1 MGRRQGAATRVLS
14 VVCLIAMTSLG
25 PAGRVGA
32 QLFGI
37 SEQQEIQIG
46 REVERRMAQQYGFA
60 DASPQIQRVTTIGL
74 RLARVSERPNLP
86 WTYHIIRGA
95 VVNSFAAP
103 GGFIF
108 VTQGM
113 LRFVQSDDEL
123 AFVLGHETTH
133 VAHRH
138 AVQLAQRAMELQ
150 LGAAIVTQVLFGGS
164 LGAYELSQVGAALI
178 GAKYSRDKEAEADHY
193 GVIYM
198 RKAGWNPLAA
208 LTFFKRLAASEHA
221 QPSAF
226 AHAFEDHPD
235 TPARIAA
242 IQTEL
247 HDMGYDVPLPHSS
260 VAPASVDVSGPTPP
274 AMRAPAVTGRTAAN
288 STGHRRRPDREEIRV
303 PESFG
308 SGAAA
313 HPRPIRRSR
322 PVPQGAASLPHDQL

>member
-1 MGRRQGAATRVLS
+1 MSRSSWDGRVPGRSGGQPNRRGGSSMGRRQHAATRVLA
-14 VVCLIAMTSLG
+14 VACLIAVASLG
-25 PAGRVGA
+25 PAGRADA

-60 DASPQIQRVTTIGL
+60 DSPPSIQRVTTIGL

-86 WTYHIIRGA
+86 WTYHIVRGA

-113 LRFVQSDDEL
+113 LRFVRSDDEL

-164 LGAYELSQVGAALI
+164 LGAYELSQVGAALVN
-178 GAKYSRDKEAEADHY
+178 AKYSRDKEAEADHY

-198 RKAGWNPLAA
+198 RKAGWDPLAA
-208 LTFFKRLAASEHA
+208 LTFFKRLAASEKA
-221 QPSAF
+221 QPGAF

-242 IQTEL
+242 IQIEL
-247 HDMGYDVPLPHSS
+247 HDMGYDVPLPRSS
-260 VAPASVDVSGPTPP
+260 SAPPSTGAAPPTRTAPASPI
-274 AMRAPAVTGRTAAN
+274 TGRAEAVHG
-288 STGHRRRPDREEIRV
+288 SHR
-303 PESFG
+303 
-308 SGAAA
+308 
-313 HPRPIRRSR
+313 
-322 PVPQGAASLPHDQL
+322 

>member
-1 MGRRQGAATRVLS
+1 VVVALAAFGVP
-14 VVCLIAMTSLG
+14 C
-25 PAGRVGA
+25 PANA

-46 REVERRMAQQYGFA
+46 HEVERQMAQQYGFVNDQA
-60 DASPQIQRVTTIGL
+60 QIQRVTTIGL
-74 RLARVSERPNLP
+74 KLAHVSERPNLP
-86 WTYHIIRGA
+86 WTYHVIRGA

-113 LRFVQSDDEL
+113 LGFVKSDDEL

-138 AVQLAQRAMELQ
+138 AVDLAQRDMELQ

-164 LGAYELSQVGAALI
+164 LGAYELTQLGRALMD
-178 GAKYSRDKEAEADHY
+178 AKYSRDKEAEADHY

-198 RKAGWNPLAA
+198 RKVGYNPLAA
-208 LTFFKRLAASEHA
+208 LAFFQRLAASEKT
-221 QPSAF
+221 QPNAF
-226 AHAFEDHPD
+226 QHAFEDHPD

-247 HDMGYDVPLPHSS
+247 HQMGYDVPLPA
-260 VAPASVDVSGPTPP
+260 APPPAPPGPTSPAPGGYGPP
-274 AMRAPAVTGRTAAN
+274 PNVSRSMP
-288 STGHRRRPDREEIRV
+288 S
-303 PESFG
+303 
-308 SGAAA
+308 AAA
-313 HPRPIRRSR
+313 HRPRDGR
-322 PVPQGAASLPHDQL
+322 P